1 MLKGSTVLLRPFTEE
16 DIHQFEAWGRDRER
30 LWGSYQ
36 RFQLDHIPQLIVA
49 FHKTKLLS
57 RESGF
62 FIIENLEDSRTVGFV
77 RYSLTQF
84 PDPDILYPDIGFV
97 ITDPDARGKG
107 YASEAV
113 RLLLDYLFAG
123 YPTERI
129 SAVTDAENIP
139 AQKLL
144 ENTGF
149 LCEGTL
155 RRASFRDGK
164 YCDWKIY
171 SILRTEHQSP

>member
-1 MLKGSTVLLRPFTEE
+1 MLKGSTIFLRPFTEE
-16 DIHQFEAWGRDRER
+16 DIHQFEAWGRERER
-30 LWGSYQ
+30 LWGSFQ
-36 RFQLDHIPQLIVA
+36 RFQLDHVPQLVAA
-49 FHKTKLLS
+49 FHKNKLLS
-57 RESGF
+57 REAAF
-62 FIIENLEDSRTVGFV
+62 FAIETIQDPHTVGFV
-77 RYSLTQF
+77 RYNLTEF
-84 PDPDILYPDIGFV
+84 PDVDLPYPDIGFV

-149 LCEGTL
+149 KCEGTL
-155 RRASFRDGK
+155 RRVSFRDGK

-171 SILRTEHQSP
+171 SILREEWDSR